1 MSQLQGE
8 SIHSSFSSIDCDV
21 SLLLP
26 KLICRNYKYVVEL
39 SKEVVPN
46 LYRARE
52 QDPRD
57 AGSSQKVLHSRK
69 KRQSETLVTNK
80 FGQNTEYKSFRTT
93 IMFYCIKN
101 FNQNVISEK
110 E

>member
-26 KLICRNYKYVVEL
+26 KLICRIYKYVVEL

-69 KRQSETLVTNK
+69 KD
-80 FGQNTEYKSFRTT
+80 
-93 IMFYCIKN
+93 
-101 FNQNVISEK
+101 NQK
-110 E
+110 PW